1 MTLLWL
7 CIKIFFIRILDVSLG
22 TVRMIMTVKG
32 RKVIGS
38 TIGFIEILIW
48 FLVVKEAL
56 STDNTSIWIAIAY
69 SGGFATGTFIG
80 GLISERFVQG
90 NLSVQ
95 AVLQEQSDEIVDAIR
110 AAGFAV
116 SVVEVMGRDTEH
128 KKYMLLIE
136 INKKQFNQLRALI
149 KKLDPKAFITV
160 KETQYVL
167 NGFIK

>member
-1 MTLLWL
+1 MALLLL
-7 CIKIFFIRILDVSLG
+7 CSKIFFVRILDVSLG

-32 RKVIGS
+32 KKAFAS

-48 FLVVKEAL
+48 FLVVQEAL
-56 STDNTSIWIAIAY
+56 TTDNPSIWIAIAY
-69 SGGFATGTFIG
+69 AGGFATGTFIG
-80 GLISERFVQG
+80 SLLSERFIQG

-95 AVLQEQSDEIVDAIR
+95 VVLQNQDNDIVNSIR
-110 AAGFAV
+110 EAGFAV
-116 SVVEVMGRDTEH
+116 SVVEVLGREINH
-128 KKYMLLIE
+128 KRYMLLIE
-136 INKKQFNQLRALI
+136 INKRQFNQLRSLV